1 MIAFPIIIF
10 AFNRPVVLQ
19 RTLVALAHN
28 ALAEQSPVYIF
39 CDGPRTDKEKKETDA
54 VRAIAQ
60 KATRFSTLEVVKRD
74 ENLGCATSVITGLNE
89 IFSMYEEAI
98 VIEDDVI
105 CSPYTLNFLN
115 ICLQKYEENTTVFN
129 ISAWSPPNALL
140 SPASKYPY
148 DTYFIP
154 RFNCWGWGTWRDRW
168 QKIDWDVSDY
178 PFFSNT
184 PVLQQAFNT
193 GGEDLSRMLHAQ
205 LKEKSIDSWAIRFD
219 YARFKHGCLGLNPV
233 RSYTTNIG
241 FGSGTHT
248 TAATSRWDNDIN
260 LAVSDPRL
268 PEHIFVDEDILRAY
282 KAVYSTPPLQIRA
295 LNKLSRML
303 LGKNLIDR

>member
-1 MIAFPIIIF
+1 MNLNIIIF
-10 AFNRPVVLQ
+10 AFNRPWHLKQ
-19 RTLVALAHN
+19 TISSLAKN
-28 ALAEQSPVYIF
+28 FLSNKSFLTIF
-39 CDGPRTDKEKKETDA
+39 CDGPRTDKEKRQTDA
-54 VRAIAQ
+54 VRNVA
-60 KATRFSTLEVVKRD
+60 RSTTGFAKLEVIEQKN
-74 ENLGCATSVITGLNE
+74 NLGCAISVISGLNE
-89 IFSMYEEAI
+89 MFSLHKKLI
-98 VIEDDVI
+98 VLEDDI
-105 CSPYTLNFLN
+105 ISSPHTLHFLYTCLN
-115 ICLQKYEENTTVFN
+115 KYEEESSIFN
-129 ISAWSPPNALL
+129 ISAWSAPPILL
-140 SPASKYPY
+140 PIRQTYPY
-148 DTYFIP
+148 DAYFIP
-154 RFNCWGWGTWRDRW
+154 RSNCWGWGTWRDRW

-205 LKEKSIDSWAIRFD
+205 LREKSIDSWAIRFD

-282 KAVYSTPPLQIRA
+282 KAVYSPPSLQIRA